1 MSNPTPQFNLRLEPE
16 LKAWLDAKAKETRL
30 SRTWLVNNLIR
41 EAKRNE
47 AKSSAA

>member
-1 MSNPTPQFNLRLEPE
+1 MANANPQFNLRIDPE

-41 EAKRNE
+41 EAKRHDE
-47 AKSSAA
+47 EKTAA